1 MKYATG
7 KFNQHSKDISRNNL
21 QLKKLFHP
29 TVIMQKHSENHRQAD
44 TQQQW
49 QKTRNQKPSK
59 LFLQVSHV
67 LVTLSIVDRL
77 RLDEVIQT
85 VQVMGLSTQFHS
97 NTVSCID
104 QSKSVSQKI
113 TEINTVISS

>member
-44 TQQQW
+44 TQQQ
-49 QKTRNQKPSK
+49 
-59 LFLQVSHV
+59 
-67 LVTLSIVDRL
+67 
-77 RLDEVIQT
+77 
-85 VQVMGLSTQFHS
+85 
-97 NTVSCID
+97 
-104 QSKSVSQKI
+104 
-113 TEINTVISS
+113 